1 MSYIECSMKI
11 QQNVS
16 KLLYKLFQ
24 LNENIRAFY
33 SEQYRNDIKKYII
46 FSASVTLHGHN
57 GPIYGLSFSPDR
69 SLLLSCSEDGTIRLW
84 SLQTWTCL
92 VNYKVWN
99 IIHLYI
105 TQGILIVCFAMM
117 TSNIIL

>member
-1 MSYIECSMKI
+1 MKI
-11 QQNVS
+11 
-16 KLLYKLFQ
+16 LY
-24 LNENIRAFY
+24 FY

-92 VNYKVWN
+92 VNYKVWY

-105 TQGILIVCFAMM
+105 TQRYINRLFCNDHFQYNSM
-117 TSNIIL
+117 TYFSRHIYFLCGKLNFLTMVIIL

>member
-1 MSYIECSMKI
+1 MKI
-11 QQNVS
+11 
-16 KLLYKLFQ
+16 LYFH
-24 LNENIRAFY
+24 
-33 SEQYRNDIKKYII
+33 SERYKNDIKMYII

-92 VNYKVWN
+92 VNYKVWY

-105 TQGILIVCFAMM
+105 TQRYI
-117 TSNIIL
+117 

>member
-1 MSYIECSMKI
+1 MKI
-11 QQNVS
+11 
-16 KLLYKLFQ
+16 Y
-24 LNENIRAFY
+24 FY

-92 VNYKVWN
+92 VNYKVWY

-105 TQGILIVCFAMM
+105 TQVYTLIIVYFAMI
-117 TSNIIL
+117 TSIIIL